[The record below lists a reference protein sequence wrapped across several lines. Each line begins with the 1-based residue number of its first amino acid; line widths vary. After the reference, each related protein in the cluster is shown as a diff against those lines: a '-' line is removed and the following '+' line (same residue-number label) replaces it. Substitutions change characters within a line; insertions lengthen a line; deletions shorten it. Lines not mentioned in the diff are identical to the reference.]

1 MNIIANLKIGKRL
14 ALGFSVILLLAIVI
28 ICIGIWRLQGVTD
41 ATKAMMQKPLEKE
54 RLISDWFPY
63 VQTSILRVTAI
74 AKSTDPALAP
84 FFAKE
89 DAASSKISTELLKKL
104 QAVLETDQELVLFK
118 KIEEQ
123 RQLYVVARDQMRK
136 AKAAG
141 DLDEANRLLETAFM
155 PRATDL
161 KDALQNLL
169 TMQRKSIDDTAADI
183 DRMAHT
189 GRTLLIVL
197 GVLILLFGVSCAW
210 YLTVN
215 ITGPLTV
222 AVGVARGIA
231 DGDLTARIVVRSK
244 DEVGMLLSALKD
256 MNSSLLRIVGDVRGG
271 TDAIA
276 TASGQIASGN
286 LDLSSRTE
294 EQASSLE
301 QTAAAMEQ
309 LSATVKQNSDNAV
322 QANSLANSA
331 STVAAEGGDVV
342 GEVISTMRSIDAS
355 SKKIVD
361 IISVI
366 DGIAFQTNILAL
378 NAAVEAARAG
388 EQGRGFAVVASEV
401 RSLAQR
407 SAAAAKEIKTLIGD
421 SVEKVGAGTRLVEKA
436 GVTMNDVV
444 ASVKRVTDVVSE
456 ISAASREQSEGID
469 QVKHAVTQMDSV
481 TQQNAALVEEAA
493 AAAQSLQQQADNLA
507 RIVSVFK
514 LSHDAVQVAH
524 MPHTPRRMKDIPA
537 DPVRLT

>member
-1 MNIIANLKIGKRL
+1 MTILSNLKIGKRL
-14 ALGFSVILLLAIVI
+14 ALGFSVILLLAITI
-28 ICIGIWRLQGVTD
+28 ICIGIWRLQGIND
-41 ATKAMMQKPLEKE
+41 ATKAMMQRPLEKE
-54 RLISDWFPY
+54 RLISDWLPI
-63 VQTSILRVTAI
+63 VQTSITRATAV
-74 AKSTDPALAP
+74 AKTTDPALAP

-104 QAVLETDQELVLFK
+104 QPILESEQELMLFK
-118 KIEEQ
+118 KIETQ
-123 RQLYVVARDQMRK
+123 RSLYIAARDQMRK

-141 DLDEANRLLETAFM
+141 DLEEANRLLESTFM
-155 PRATDL
+155 PRANDL

-169 TMQRKSIDDTAADI
+169 TMQRKSIDDTAI
-183 DRMAHT
+183 EIEHT
-189 GRTLLIVL
+189 AQSGRSLLISL
-197 GVLILLFGVSCAW
+197 GVLILLFGVSSAW

-215 ITGPLTV
+215 ITRPLTV
-222 AVGVARGIA
+222 AVGVARSIA
-231 DGDLTARIVVRSK
+231 DGDLTVDIEVRSK
-244 DEVGMLLSALKD
+244 DEVGILLSALKD
-256 MNSSLLRIVGDVRGG
+256 MNGSLLRIVSDVRGG

-276 TASGQIASGN
+276 TASNQIAGGN

-322 QANSLANSA
+322 QANTLATSA
-331 STVAAEGGDVV
+331 SGVAAEGGDVV
-342 GEVISTMRSIDAS
+342 GAVISTMHSIDAS

-407 SAAAAKEIKTLIGD
+407 SAAAAKEIKALIGD

-436 GVTMNDVV
+436 GLTMDEVV

-469 QVKHAVTQMDSV
+469 QVKHAVTQMDGV

-493 AAAQSLQQQADNLA
+493 AAAQSLQQQAANLA

-514 LSHDAVQVAH
+514 LGPALTTGQA
-524 MPHTPRRMKDIPA
+524 MLTRREIGIATGPA
-537 DPVRLT
+537 RLH

>member
-14 ALGFSVILLLAIVI
+14 ALGFSVILLVAIAI
-28 ICIGIWRLQGVTD
+28 ICIAIWRLQGVTD
-41 ATKAMMQKPLEKE
+41 ATKAMMQRPLEKE
-54 RLISDWFPY
+54 RLISDWYPV

-89 DAASSKISTELLKKL
+89 DAASSKVSTELLKKL
-104 QAVLETDQELVLFK
+104 QPILETEQELALFK
-118 KIEEQ
+118 KIEQQ

-141 DLDEANRLLETAFM
+141 ELEEANRLLETAFM
-155 PRATDL
+155 PRANDL

-169 TMQRKSIDDTAADI
+169 VMQRKSIDDTAVSI
-183 DRMAHT
+183 EQMAQT

-197 GVLILLFGVSCAW
+197 GALILVFGVSSAW

-231 DGDLTARIVVRSK
+231 DGDLTARIVVSSK

-256 MNSSLLRIVGDVRGG
+256 MNGSLLRIVGDVRGG

-276 TASGQIASGN
+276 TASGEIASGN

-309 LSATVKQNSDNAV
+309 LSATVKQNSENAV
-322 QANSLANSA
+322 QANALANSA
-331 STVAAEGGDVV
+331 STVAATGGDVV

-481 TQQNAALVEEAA
+481 TQQNAALVEQAA

-514 LSHDAVQVAH
+514 LTHDAVQLQA
-524 MPHTPRRMKDIPA
+524 PPAGRRMKDIPA
-537 DPVRLT
+537 DPMRLR

>member
-1 MNIIANLKIGKRL
+1 MNFLANLKIGRRL
-14 ALGFSVILLLAIVI
+14 ALGFSIILLLAITI

-41 ATKAMMQKPLEKE
+41 ATKAMMQRPLEKE
-54 RLISDWFPY
+54 RLISDWFPI
-63 VQTSILRVTAI
+63 VQTSITRVTAI

-104 QAVLETDQELVLFK
+104 QPILEGEQELSLFK
-118 KIEEQ
+118 KIETQ
-123 RQLYVVARDQMRK
+123 RSLYVVARDQMRK

-141 DLDEANRLLETAFM
+141 DLEEANRLLESAFM
-155 PRATDL
+155 PRANDL

-183 DRMAHT
+183 EHMAQT

-197 GVLILLFGVSCAW
+197 GVLILLFGVSSAW

-215 ITGPLTV
+215 ITRPLTV
-222 AVGVARGIA
+222 AVGVARSIA
-231 DGDLTARIVVRSK
+231 DGDLTARIEVRSK

-256 MNSSLLRIVGDVRGG
+256 MNGSLLNIVSDVRGG

-276 TASGQIASGN
+276 TASSQIASGN

-322 QANSLANSA
+322 QANALATSA
-331 STVAAEGGDVV
+331 SGVAAEGGDVV
-342 GEVISTMRSIDAS
+342 GAVISTMRSIDAS

-407 SAAAAKEIKTLIGD
+407 SAAAAKEIKQLIGD

-436 GVTMNDVV
+436 GVTMDEVV
-444 ASVKRVTDVVSE
+444 ASVRRVTDVVSE

-469 QVKHAVTQMDSV
+469 QVKHAVTQMDGV

-493 AAAQSLQQQADNLA
+493 AAAQSLQQQAANLA

-514 LSHDAVQVAH
+514 LGHELTTGHAARV
-524 MPHTPRRMKDIPA
+524 RREIDITAGPA
-537 DPVRLT
+537 RLR